1 MNQNSINIDRMGN
14 GFLQVFI
21 KEWKK
26 FFCSPRLLF
35 WVFGMPLLLFF
46 FFGSLFQSGVPR
58 DLPVNV
64 VDYDN
69 SALSRKLIRFVDA
82 SPIMAVSEIKT
93 SEAEAQNALKRSDV
107 FATVVIPS
115 RFQRDIYQGKS
126 PKAIC
131 YVNGQFILPAGLIQS
146 AFLSAAGTFSA
157 GIKLDK
163 YQKKGQTYAEA
174 MDAISSVKIDKHVL
188 YNPYMN
194 YNYYLNLAMF
204 PMMFQILV
212 MVISVYVL
220 GLVMKK
226 RKTEKLL
233 KLGNYNYWS
242 VLCGKLLP
250 YTILFLF
257 MGWFMNVYLFKII
270 GVPTKTSMM
279 ELMIVTFFMI
289 IAYQAMALFF
299 VSITKNLRSAMT
311 FGGGFS
317 ALAFSFSGYTF
328 PVEGIPY
335 SMRIAGQIFP
345 YTHFMKAYVNT
356 AVKGLP
362 LSYSSIQI
370 GALCIFVLIGLASV
384 RKFSLMLKNNGY
396 EPE

>member
-1 MNQNSINIDRMGN
+1 MMEN
-14 GFLQVFI
+14 GFLRVFLS
-21 KEWKK
+21 EWRK
-26 FFCSPRLLF
+26 FFRSPRLLF
-35 WVFGMPLLLFF
+35 WVFGVPCLLFL
-46 FFGSLFQSGVPR
+46 FFGSLFKNGVPR

-82 SPIMAVSEIKT
+82 SSIMAVAEIKT
-93 SEAEAQNALKRSDV
+93 DEAEAQKSLKRSDV
-107 FATVVIPS
+107 FATIVIPR
-115 RFQRDIYQGKS
+115 RFERDIYQGKS
-126 PKAIC
+126 PKAVC

-146 AFLSAAGTFSA
+146 AFLRTAGTFSA

-174 MDAISSVKIDKHVL
+174 MDAISSVNVDKHIL

-194 YNYYLNLAMF
+194 YSYYLNLAMF
-204 PMMFQILV
+204 PMMFQVLV
-212 MVISVYVL
+212 MVISIYVL

-226 RKTEKLL
+226 RKTKKLL
-233 KLGNYNYWS
+233 RLGNNNSWS
-242 VLCGKLLP
+242 ILLGKLLP

-257 MGWFMNVYLFKII
+257 MGWFMNIWLFKNI
-270 GVPTKTSMM
+270 GIPKKASMFEIM
-279 ELMIVTFFMI
+279 WITFFMI
-289 IAYQAMALFF
+289 LAYQSMAVFF
-299 VSITKNLRSAMT
+299 VSISKNLRSAMT

-328 PVEGIPY
+328 PVEGIPV
-335 SMRIAGQIFP
+335 SMRVLGQIFP
-345 YTHFMKAYVNT
+345 YTHFIKAYVNT
-356 AVKGLP
+356 AIKGLP
-362 LSYSSIQI
+362 LRYSMLQM
-370 GALCIFVLIGLASV
+370 GVLCVFVVIGLLTI

>member
-1 MNQNSINIDRMGN
+1 MTEN
-14 GFLQVFI
+14 GFLRVFLL
-21 KEWKK
+21 EWKK
-26 FFCSPRLLF
+26 FFRSPRLMV
-35 WVFGMPLLLFF
+35 WAFGVPCLLFF
-46 FFGSLFQSGVPR
+46 FLGSLFKSEVPR

-82 SPIMAVSEIKT
+82 SPIMAVAEINT
-93 SEAEAQNALKRSDV
+93 DEAEAQKSLKRSDV

-115 RFQRDIYQGKS
+115 RFEKDIYQGKN

-131 YVNGQFILPAGLIQS
+131 YTNGQFILPAGLIQS
-146 AFLSAAGTFSA
+146 AFLKTAGTFSA

-163 YQKKGQTYAEA
+163 SQKKGQTYAQ
-174 MDAISSVKIDKHVL
+174 AINDISNLKIDKHIL

-194 YNYYLNLAMF
+194 YSYYLNLAMF
-204 PMMFQILV
+204 PMMFQVLV
-212 MVISVYVL
+212 MVLSIYVL

-233 KLGNYNYWS
+233 NLGNNHTWS
-242 VLCGKLLP
+242 VLLGKLLP

-257 MGWFMNVYLFKII
+257 TGWFMNVYLFDYI
-270 GVPTKTSMM
+270 GIPTQASMIEIM
-279 ELMIVTFFMI
+279 LLTFFLI
-289 IAYQAMALFF
+289 IAYQAMAVFF
-299 VSITKNLRSAMT
+299 VSTSKNLRSAMT

-328 PVEGIPY
+328 PVEGIPM
-335 SMRIAGQIFP
+335 SMRVLGQVFP

-356 AVKGLP
+356 AMKGLP
-362 LSYSSIQI
+362 LQYSIVQI
-370 GALCIFVLIGLASV
+370 GALCVFVFVGVLSV

>member
-1 MNQNSINIDRMGN
+1 MMEN
-14 GFLQVFI
+14 GFLRVFLS
-21 KEWKK
+21 EWKK
-26 FFCSPRLLF
+26 FFRSPRLLF
-35 WVFGMPLLLFF
+35 WVFGVPCLLFL
-46 FFGSLFQSGVPR
+46 FFGSLFKNGVPR

-82 SPIMAVSEIKT
+82 SPIMAVAEIKT
-93 SEAEAQNALKRSDV
+93 DEAEAQKELKRSDV

-115 RFQRDIYQGKS
+115 RFERDIYQGKS
-126 PKAIC
+126 PKAVC

-146 AFLSAAGTFSA
+146 AFLTTAGTFSA
-157 GIKLDK
+157 GVKLDK

-174 MDAISSVKIDKHVL
+174 MDAISSVKVDKHVL

-194 YNYYLNLAMF
+194 YSYYLNLAMF
-204 PMMFQILV
+204 PMMFQVLV

-220 GLVMKK
+220 GLVLKK

-233 KLGNYNYWS
+233 RLGNNNVWS
-242 VLCGKLLP
+242 VLLGKLLP

-257 MGWFMNVYLFKII
+257 MGWFMNVWLFKNI
-270 GVPTKTSMM
+270 GIPTTASMFEIM
-279 ELMIVTFFMI
+279 WITIFMI
-289 IAYQAMALFF
+289 LAYQAMAVFF
-299 VSITKNLRSAMT
+299 VSISKNLRSAMT

-328 PVEGIPY
+328 PVEGIPV
-335 SMRIAGQIFP
+335 SMRVLGQIFP
-345 YTHFMKAYVNT
+345 YTHFIKAYVNT
-356 AVKGLP
+356 AIKGLP
-362 LSYSSIQI
+362 LSYSIVQI
-370 GALCIFVLIGLASV
+370 GALCLFVVIGILSI
-384 RKFSLMLKNNGY
+384 RKFSVKLKNNGY